1 MEKKVIFTKELTT
14 KIRKY
19 KAKAES
25 VNLDTKNIGE
35 TVFINYRGETLFNP
49 KYLKVED
56 YFVLKAFESFLKC
69 HPELSKEE
77 ILDVIKSDKKEFE
90 FLKAFNSKMP
100 TMIEDIK
107 SGGAKT
113 TVISYISG
121 LLYGKEEN
129 LSI

>member
-1 MEKKVIFTKELTT
+1 MDKKVLVKDLATR
-14 KIRKY
+14 IRKY
-19 KAKAES
+19 SSKAQLVDIDFK
-25 VNLDTKNIGE
+25 NLGE
-35 TVFINYRGETLFNP
+35 TVFVNYKGETLFNP
-49 KYLKVED
+49 KYIKIED
-56 YFVLKAFESFLKC
+56 YFVLKAFESFLKR

-77 ILDVIKSDKKEFE
+77 VLEVVKSDKKEFE

-107 SGGAKT
+107 SSGAKT

-129 LSI
+129 LSV